1 VADEPRQPVA
11 IRVSRPYASEDEF
24 LEHELE
30 TLTRTSVTLV
40 GSQSR
45 PQGVILRFEIA
56 LANGVALLRGEG
68 RVVGYK
74 LNAYGDLPGLTLRF
88 TRLDTKSKALVDR
101 AATMREARARA
112 AFDASVTDSVRPPA
126 PEPEAAPAPPP
137 LPPPP
142 PAPVWAPPPVS
153 VSVVESESRSSAL
166 VDSPLASLMDS
177 PLASLVDSPLASLVR
192 DSVPVPPL
200 TSVDVEPLSIEPL
213 AIAPLSAAPRSSRHS
228 EAPHSSPPVSLASL
242 EAPSS
247 TRAVARP
254 GNREPLLDKLRA
266 RGKSLSPD
274 KVARILTKRSP

>member
-1 VADEPRQPVA
+1 MYSRHLADESRQPVA

-126 PEPEAAPAPPP
+126 PEPEALPAPPP

-142 PAPVWAPPPVS
+142 AVA
-153 VSVVESESRSSAL
+153 
-166 VDSPLASLMDS
+166 DSPLASL
-177 PLASLVDSPLASLVR
+177 LR
-192 DSVPVPPL
+192 ESVPVPPL
-200 TSVDVEPLSIEPL
+200 TNVDVEPLSIEPL
-213 AIAPLSAAPRSSRHS
+213 AIAPLPSARTSHT
-228 EAPHSSPPVSLASL
+228 EAPHSSPPMSLASL

-247 TRAVARP
+247 TRSVARLP
-254 GNREPLLDKLRA
+254 NRDPLLDKLRA